1 MGGSSGGS
9 GWTPFVGV
17 LEELFP
23 EAEGEQ
29 AQNTQD
35 DPTPSALPQAP
46 APPEVGH
53 PVPNQGEVEELRMQ
67 LHAVIQE
74 QIRQESERRMGPL
87 STQFP
92 EQRELNSEIAHHIL
106 VELELSTET
115 DIKNLREWVEGL
127 KEDFSLLKP
136 LIQEYLPKKRKR

>member
-1 MGGSSGGS
+1 MPKGIRIFFLIIVQIGCLIVLSKLLLALGYLFMDELSRAIAQFYPSGGMAASGGNMGGSSGGS
-9 GWTPFVGV
+9 GWTSFVGV

-74 QIRQESERRMGPL
+74 QIRQE
-87 STQFP
+87 
-92 EQRELNSEIAHHIL
+92 
-106 VELELSTET
+106 
-115 DIKNLREWVEGL
+115 
-127 KEDFSLLKP
+127 
-136 LIQEYLPKKRKR
+136 